1 MAKNN
6 KKSEKEKKSRIIDT
20 TSPRN
25 LPTDDAKLY
34 KIFVNGTPIDVDAAS
49 MYFAKGRVN
58 KYIKTLKEESLS
70 QTGSLRGFWAD
81 IIMLNLITN
90 GMLSNANP
98 YILEQILN
106 PVKYFTLQ
114 KAKEFYQKEQE
125 KVELQR
131 KKEQEDLKNSKEE
144 KGTEEEWKS
153 KQ

>member
-49 MYFAKGRVN
+49 MYFAKGRIN

-144 KGTEEEWKS
+144 KGTEEE
-153 KQ
+153 

>member
-144 KGTEEEWKS
+144 KGTEEE
-153 KQ
+153 

>member
-1 MAKNN
+1 MAKKE
-6 KKSEKEKKSRIIDT
+6 KKSDKEQKSRIIDT

-25 LPTDDAKLY
+25 LPTEDAKFY
-34 KIFVNGTPIDVDAAS
+34 KIYVNGTPIDVDAAT

-70 QTGSLRGFWAD
+70 QTSSLRGFWAD

-125 KVELQR
+125 KVEQQR
-131 KKEQEDLKNSKEE
+131 QKEQEDAKKEKESKGPEE
-144 KGTEEEWKS
+144 K
-153 KQ
+153 

>member
-1 MAKNN
+1 MAK
-6 KKSEKEKKSRIIDT
+6 KEKNKDKENESKIIDT
-20 TSPRN
+20 SKPRN
-25 LPTDDAKLY
+25 LPTEDAKLY
-34 KIFVNGTPIDVDAAS
+34 QIYVNGTPIDVDAAS

-81 IIMLNLITN
+81 IIMFSLITN
-90 GMLSNANP
+90 GMLKNANP
-98 YILEQILN
+98 YVLEQILN

-125 KVELQR
+125 KVEQQR
-131 KKEQEDLKNSKEE
+131 LKEQEDAKKTE
-144 KGTEEEWKS
+144 KSEGTE

>member
-125 KVELQR
+125 KVEHQR
-131 KKEQEDLKNSKEE
+131 KKEQEDLKNSKEV
-144 KGTEEEWKS
+144 KGTEEE
-153 KQ
+153 